1 MDKLS
6 LDGHAV
12 VADVQELSFLDLS
25 FSGDDE
31 ALAAYAPGDV
41 GVFVGVM
48 EEI

>member
-1 MDKLS
+1 MDKLR

-12 VADVQELSFLDLS
+12 IADIQELSLLDLP
-25 FSGDDE
+25 FCGDNE

-41 GVFVGVM
+41 SVFVGVM